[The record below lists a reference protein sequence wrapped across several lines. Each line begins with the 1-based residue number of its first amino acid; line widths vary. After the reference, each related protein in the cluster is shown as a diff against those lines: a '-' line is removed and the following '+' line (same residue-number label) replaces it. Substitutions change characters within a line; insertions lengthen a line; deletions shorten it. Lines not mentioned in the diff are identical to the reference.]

1 MQVLPRTLFAAM
13 ALTLAAPLSAQVST
27 QVPDASTLSRL
38 EEGVRIRT
46 TGPAVRDQVGLSV
59 QDVLRGGLLTLLV
72 RPPSVGIVVEATP
85 GSLRYAESRRDR
97 LIDASWDGIDH
108 VDVYAGRSIGKG
120 MLQGAGM
127 GALTGLAAWGLV
139 ELIFLAADNPVV
151 ERPEA
156 FVGIMAGAGG
166 LVGAATMGDRWDRV
180 HPRARN

>member
-1 MQVLPRTLFAAM
+1 MPEYDRTLLAM
-13 ALTLAAPLSAQVST
+13 IALALAAPLSAQV
-27 QVPDASTLSRL
+27 PDASALSRL

-72 RPPSVGIVVEATP
+72 RPPSVGVVVEATP

-97 LIDASWDGIDH
+97 LIDAPWSGIDH
-108 VDVYAGRSIGKG
+108 VDVYAGRSVGKG
-120 MLQGAGM
+120 MLQGAGL

-139 ELIFLAADNPVV
+139 ELVFFAADNPVV

-156 FVGIMAGAGG
+156 LVGIMAGTGV

-180 HPRARN
+180 HPRSRD